1 MKIEKANKMID
12 DIIAVVEKDGLAVD
26 TLVPMLKELR
36 EYALQEEDPLVTKAI
51 RLTYE
56 YLTENEAYD
65 LEVQYE
71 EDEDGSEY
79 PIEIS
84 DEENLVYFLTL
95 LKKSDN
101 KINREEIKE
110 YRTALKESLY

>member
-1 MKIEKANKMID
+1 MKIQKANKMID
-12 DIIAVVEKDGLAVD
+12 DIIAVVEKDGLD
-26 TLVPMLKELR
+26 LEKLVPMLKELR

-56 YLTENEAYD
+56 YLLENESYD

-79 PIEIS
+79 PLEIS
-84 DEENLVYFLTL
+84 DEENLIYFLTL

>member
-1 MKIEKANKMID
+1 
-12 DIIAVVEKDGLAVD
+12 
-26 TLVPMLKELR
+26 
-36 EYALQEEDPLVTKAI
+36 
-51 RLTYE
+51 
-56 YLTENEAYD
+56 LTENEAYD